1 MRKLSMVALS
11 LVLLL
16 TACAP
21 NFQKQEEVVQKKD
34 DDTKEKAIIPKYKI
48 SEKYYRTIMPF
59 EPGEARGMV
68 VNNLNTRYDI
78 TEFETGLMR
87 LAQNSFSTDKYVF
100 KEGQYLDGGTVSAW
114 LEREMTP
121 DQVKA
126 KEEELQ
132 AQAKKDKVTRKIK
145 VKNLGLNPIDTGKG
159 DVHKRNEKN
168 PIYLAH
174 ILEHDYL
181 VQSGEKGTYQL
192 GGIAIGLALNSVHYY
207 REEAF
212 GAVFEKNISRSV
224 LEAEGKKIAQEVVKR
239 LRTID
244 ELKNVPITIGLFEQ
258 ESRSSVVPGNFF
270 AFTEVSQGSSDIG
283 SWKDVKE
290 EYILFP
296 SDKAQKDHRDDLTF
310 FQNFKQ
316 DVEEYFPNFNGV
328 IGKGFY
334 VDGQLQ
340 ELNIE
345 IPIQF
350 YGKAEAIGFTQYL
363 TGLVME
369 HFPNYV
375 SVQVSVSS
383 VLGQEALIVKK
394 PDQDEPF
401 VHIYE

>member
-48 SEKYYRTIMPF
+48 SDEYYRTIMPF
-59 EPGEARGMV
+59 EPGEARGLV

-87 LAQNSFSTDKYVF
+87 VAQNSYPTDKYVF
-100 KEGQYLDGGTVSAW
+100 KEGQYLDGDTVSAW

-121 DQVKA
+121 AQVAAKEKELKA
-126 KEEELQ
+126 KQEN
-132 AQAKKDKVTRKIK
+132 KNKKVT
-145 VKNLGLNPIDTGKG
+145 VKNLGLNPADPGKG
-159 DVHKRNEKN
+159 DVHDRNEKN

-174 ILEHDYL
+174 ILEHNYL
-181 VQSGEKGTYQL
+181 VQSGEKDTYQL

-212 GAVFEKNISRSV
+212 GAVFEKNISRKV
-224 LEAEGKKIAQEVVKR
+224 LEAEGKKIAQQVVNR
-239 LRTID
+239 LRNIE
-244 ELKNVPITIGLFEQ
+244 ELRNVPITIGLFEQ

-270 AFTEVSQGSSDIG
+270 TYAEVSQGTNNIG

-296 SDKAQKDHRDDLTF
+296 SAKAEKEHRDDLTF
-310 FQNFKQ
+310 FENFKQ

-350 YGKAEAIGFTQYL
+350 YGKAESIGFTQYV

-369 HFPNYV
+369 HFPNYI

-383 VLGQEALIVKK
+383 VVGQEALIVKK

-401 VHIYE
+401 VHIYQ

>member
-21 NFQKQEEVVQKKD
+21 NFQKQEEVVQEKD

-48 SEKYYRTIMPF
+48 SDKYYRTIMPF

-87 LAQNSFSTDKYVF
+87 IAQNTFSTDKYVF
-100 KEGQYLDGGTVSAW
+100 KEGQYLDGSTVTSW

-121 DQVKA
+121 AQVVA
-126 KEEELQ
+126 KEKELQ
-132 AQAKKDKVTRKIK
+132 AKAKKEKSNKKVV
-145 VKNLGLNPIDTGKG
+145 VKNLGLNPADPGKG
-159 DVHKRNEKN
+159 DVHERNKKN

-174 ILEHDYL
+174 ILEHNYL
-181 VQSGEKGTYQL
+181 VQSGKKDTYQL

-212 GAVFEKNISRSV
+212 GDVFEKNISRSV
-224 LEAEGKKIAQEVVKR
+224 LEAEGQKIAQEVVNR
-239 LRTID
+239 LRGIE
-244 ELKNVPITIGLFEQ
+244 ELRNVPITIGLFEQ

-270 AFTEVSQGSSDIG
+270 AYAEVSQGSNKVDG
-283 SWKDVKE
+283 WKDVKE

-296 SDKAQKDHRDDLTF
+296 SDKAEKEHRDDLTF
-310 FQNFKQ
+310 FENFKQ

-334 VDGQLQ
+334 LDGQLQ

-350 YGKAEAIGFTQYL
+350 YGEAEAVGFTQYV

-369 HFPNYV
+369 HFPSYV

-401 VHIYE
+401 VHIYQ

>member
-1 MRKLSMVALS
+1 MRKLSVVALS

-21 NFQKQEEVVQKKD
+21 NFQKQEEVVQEKD

-48 SEKYYRTIMPF
+48 SDKYYRTIMPF
-59 EPGEARGMV
+59 EPGEARGLV

-87 LAQNSFSTDKYVF
+87 IAQNTFSTDKYVF
-100 KEGQYLDGGTVSAW
+100 KEGQYLDGSTVAAW

-121 DQVKA
+121 AQVEAREKEVNA
-126 KEEELQ
+126 KSEN
-132 AQAKKDKVTRKIK
+132 KKKKIE
-145 VKNLGLNPIDTGKG
+145 VKNLGLNPVDTGKG
-159 DVHKRNEKN
+159 DVHERNKKN

-174 ILEHDYL
+174 ILEHNYL
-181 VQSGEKGTYQL
+181 VQSGEKDTYQL

-207 REEAF
+207 REEAY
-212 GAVFEKNISRSV
+212 GAVYEKNISRKV
-224 LEAEGKKIAQEVVKR
+224 LEAEGKKIAEEVVKR
-239 LRTID
+239 IRGIE
-244 ELKNVPITIGLFEQ
+244 ELNNVPITIGLFEQ

-270 AFTEVSQGSSDIG
+270 AYAEVSQGSNNIG

-290 EYILFP
+290 KYILFP
-296 SDKAQKDHRDDLTF
+296 SADAEKEHRDDLTF

-334 VDGQLQ
+334 LDGQLQ

-350 YGKAEAIGFTQYL
+350 YGEAEAIGFTQYV

-369 HFPNYV
+369 HFPNYM

-401 VHIYE
+401 VHIYQ

>member
-48 SEKYYRTIMPF
+48 SDEYYRTIMPF

-87 LAQNSFSTDKYVF
+87 IAQNSFSTDKYVF
-100 KEGQYLDGGTVSAW
+100 KEGQYLDSSTVSAW
-114 LEREMTP
+114 LERYMTEE
-121 DQVKA
+121 QVKA
-126 KEEELQ
+126 KEKELQ
-132 AQAKKDKVTRKIK
+132 SKEENKKKKVT
-145 VKNLGLNPIDTGKG
+145 VKNIGLNPADSGKG
-159 DVHKRNEKN
+159 DVHERNKKN

-174 ILEHDYL
+174 ILEHNYL
-181 VQSGEKGTYQL
+181 VQAGEKGTYQL
-192 GGIAIGLALNSVHYY
+192 GGVSIGLALNSVHYY
-207 REEAF
+207 QEQAY
-212 GAVFEKNISRSV
+212 GAVYEKNIPRSV
-224 LEAEGKKIAQEVVKR
+224 LEAEGKKIAQEVVSR
-239 LRTID
+239 LRGIK
-244 ELKNVPITIGLFEQ
+244 ELRDVPITIGLFEQ
-258 ESRSSVVPGNFF
+258 EGRSSVVPGNFF
-270 AFTEVSQGSSDIG
+270 TYAEVSQGSSNIG

-290 EYILFP
+290 DYILFP
-296 SDKAQKDHRDDLTF
+296 SEKAEKEHRDDLTF

-328 IGKGFY
+328 VGKGFY
-334 VDGQLQ
+334 LDGQLQ
-340 ELNIE
+340 EININ

-350 YGKAEAIGFTQYL
+350 YGKAEAIGFTQYA

-375 SVQVSVSS
+375 SVQVSISS
-383 VLGQEALIVKK
+383 VMGQEALIVKK

-401 VHIYE
+401 VHIYH

>member
-48 SEKYYRTIMPF
+48 SDEYYRTIMPF

-87 LAQNSFSTDKYVF
+87 IAQNSFSTDKYVF
-100 KEGQYLDGGTVSAW
+100 KEGQYLDSSTVSAW
-114 LEREMTP
+114 LERYMTEE
-121 DQVKA
+121 QVKA
-126 KEEELQ
+126 KEKELQ
-132 AQAKKDKVTRKIK
+132 SKEENKKKKVT
-145 VKNLGLNPIDTGKG
+145 VKNIGLNPADSGKG
-159 DVHKRNEKN
+159 DVHERNKKN

-174 ILEHDYL
+174 ILEHNYL

-192 GGIAIGLALNSVHYY
+192 GGVSIGLALNSVHYY
-207 REEAF
+207 QEQAY
-212 GAVFEKNISRSV
+212 GAVYEKNIPRSV
-224 LEAEGKKIAQEVVKR
+224 LEAEGKKIAQEVVSR
-239 LRTID
+239 LRGIK
-244 ELKNVPITIGLFEQ
+244 ELRDVPITIGLFEQ
-258 ESRSSVVPGNFF
+258 EGRSSVVPGNFF
-270 AFTEVSQGSSDIG
+270 TYAEVSQGSSNIG

-296 SDKAQKDHRDDLTF
+296 SEKAEKEHRDDLTF

-328 IGKGFY
+328 VGKGFY
-334 VDGQLQ
+334 LDGQLQ
-340 ELNIE
+340 EININ

-350 YGKAEAIGFTQYL
+350 YGKAEAIGFTQYA

-375 SVQVSVSS
+375 SVQVSISS
-383 VLGQEALIVKK
+383 VMGQEALIVKK

-401 VHIYE
+401 VHIYH

>member
-1 MRKLSMVALS
+1 MRKLSIVALS

-21 NFQKQEEVVQKKD
+21 NFQKQQEVVQKKD
-34 DDTKEKAIIPKYKI
+34 DATKEKAIIPKYKI
-48 SEKYYRTIMPF
+48 SDKYYRTIMPF

-87 LAQNSFSTDKYVF
+87 IAQNSFSTDQYVF
-100 KEGQYLDGGTVSAW
+100 KEGQYLDGDTVSAW
-114 LEREMTP
+114 LAREMTP
-121 DQVKA
+121 AQVKA
-126 KEEELQ
+126 KEEELRVKQ
-132 AQAKKDKVTRKIK
+132 ENKNKDVT
-145 VKNLGLNPIDTGKG
+145 VENLGLNPIDTGTG
-159 DVHKRNEKN
+159 DIKTRNEKN

-181 VQSGEKGTYQL
+181 VQSGKEGTYQL
-192 GGIAIGLALNSVHYY
+192 GGIAIGLALNSIHYY
-207 REEAF
+207 RTEEF
-212 GAVFEKNISRSV
+212 GAVYEKNITRSE
-224 LEAEGKKIAQEVVKR
+224 LEAEGKKIAKQVLSR
-239 LRTID
+239 LRNIE
-244 ELKNVPITIGLFEQ
+244 ELKNIPITIGLFEQ

-270 AFTEVSQGSSDIG
+270 AFTEVSQGSNDIG
-283 SWKDVKE
+283 NWKEVKE

-296 SDKAQKDHRDDLTF
+296 SDKAEKEHRDDLTF
-310 FQNFKQ
+310 FENFKQ
-316 DVEEYFPNFNGV
+316 DVEAYFPNYNGV

-334 VDGQLQ
+334 LDGQLQ

-350 YGKAEAIGFTQYL
+350 YGKAEAIGFTQYV

-394 PDQDEPF
+394 PEQDEPF

>member
-87 LAQNSFSTDKYVF
+87 IAQNSFPTDKYVF

-121 DQVKA
+121 AQVKA

-132 AQAKKDKVTRKIK
+132 AKAKKEKSNKKVT

-174 ILEHDYL
+174 IIEHDYL
-181 VQSGEKGTYQL
+181 VQSGKKDTYQL
-192 GGIAIGLALNSVHYY
+192 GGIAVGLALNSVHYY

-212 GAVFEKNISRSV
+212 GAVFEKNIPRSV
-224 LEAEGKKIAQEVVKR
+224 LEAEGKKIAKQVVSR

-244 ELKNVPITIGLFEQ
+244 ELKNVPITVGLFEQ

-270 AFTEVSQGSSDIG
+270 AYTEVSQGSNDIG

-296 SDKAQKDHRDDLTF
+296 SGKAEKEHRDDLTF
-310 FQNFKQ
+310 FENFKQ

-350 YGKAEAIGFTQYL
+350 YGKAEAIGFTQYV

-369 HFPNYV
+369 HFPNYI

>member
-48 SEKYYRTIMPF
+48 SDEYYRTIMPF

-87 LAQNSFSTDKYVF
+87 IAQNSFSTDKYVF
-100 KEGQYLDGGTVSAW
+100 KEGQYLDSSTVSAW
-114 LEREMTP
+114 LERYMTEE
-121 DQVKA
+121 QVKA
-126 KEEELQ
+126 KEKELQ
-132 AQAKKDKVTRKIK
+132 SKEENKKKKVT
-145 VKNLGLNPIDTGKG
+145 VKNIGLNPADTGKG
-159 DVHKRNEKN
+159 DVHERNKKN

-174 ILEHDYL
+174 ILEHNYL

-192 GGIAIGLALNSVHYY
+192 GGVSIGLALNSVHYY
-207 REEAF
+207 QEQAY
-212 GAVFEKNISRSV
+212 GAVYEKNIPRSV
-224 LEAEGKKIAQEVVKR
+224 LEAEGKKIAQEVVSR
-239 LRTID
+239 LRGIK
-244 ELKNVPITIGLFEQ
+244 ELKDVPITIALFEQ
-258 ESRSSVVPGNFF
+258 EGRSSVVPGNFF
-270 AFTEVSQGSSDIG
+270 TYAEVSQGSSNIG

-290 EYILFP
+290 DYILFP
-296 SDKAQKDHRDDLTF
+296 SEKAEKDHRDDLTF

-328 IGKGFY
+328 VGKGFY
-334 VDGQLQ
+334 LDGQLQ
-340 ELNIE
+340 EINIS

-350 YGKAEAIGFTQYL
+350 YGKAEAIGFTQYA

-375 SVQVSVSS
+375 SVQVSISS
-383 VLGQEALIVKK
+383 VMGQEALIVKK

-401 VHIYE
+401 VHIYQ